1 MNSLKEL
8 YRIGF
13 GPSSSHT
20 IGPFRAGRVMI
31 QRCPDAYRY
40 RVTLLGS
47 LALTGVGHFTDKS
60 LERAFE
66 GYNLEIV
73 FDKESPSPQHPNG
86 LILEALDKDDNVL
99 DTWHTYS
106 IGGGTLIDQG
116 SSLDDFPHVY
126 PHKYM
131 SEIMQY
137 CKDEKIELWEY
148 VDRFDNDDIWEYLEE
163 ILNAMMD
170 AIDHGLTNEEEFLPP
185 KHMKFRR
192 RAKSVYENTLNLKT
206 NPVVQEQGLVSAY
219 ALAVSEENASMG
231 VVVTAPTC
239 GACGVVPAVLRY
251 AKESRNL
258 DKEQLKKA
266 LAVAG
271 IIGLLAKH
279 NASVS
284 GAEAGCQAEVGVA
297 CCMAAAAYTYLLGL
311 SIDHIEYAAEI
322 AMEHHLGM
330 TCDPI
335 GGFVLIPCIERN
347 ATAAVRA
354 LQCAYFVELR
364 GSEHTITYDEV
375 LKTMIETG
383 RDMNS
388 DYRETSQGGLA
399 KYFEKFVK
407 EEE

>member
-20 IGPFRAGRVMI
+20 IGPFRAGI
-31 QRCPDAYRY
+31 SIIKKCPDAYRY

-47 LALTGVGHFTDKS
+47 LAATGIGHFTDKA

-66 GYNLEIV
+66 GHRLEII
-73 FDKESPSPQHPNG
+73 FDKKTIPVQHPNG
-86 LILEALDKDDNVL
+86 LILEALDQNDNIL
-99 DTWHTYS
+99 HIWKTYS
-106 IGGGTLIDQG
+106 IGGGTLVDEG
-116 SSLDDFPHVY
+116 SSLDNLANVY
-126 PHKYM
+126 PHNKM
-131 SEIMQY
+131 SDIMEY
-137 CKDEKIELWEY
+137 CAENQIELWEY
-148 VDRFDNDDIWEYLEE
+148 VDRFDGDDIWEYLEE
-163 ILNAMMD
+163 ILDTMMA
-170 AIDHGLTNEEEFLPP
+170 AIERGISNEEEYLPP
-185 KHMKFRR
+185 KHIKFQR
-192 RAKSVYENTLNLKT
+192 RAKSVYENALKYQKNLI
-206 NPVVQEQGLVSAY
+206 VQEQGLVSAY

-231 VVVTAPTC
+231 TVVTAPTC

-251 AKESRNL
+251 AKESKKL
-258 DKEQLKKA
+258 DKETLKKA

-284 GAEAGCQAEVGVA
+284 GAEAGCQAEVGVG
-297 CCMAAAAYTYLLGL
+297 CCMAAAAYTFLLGL
-311 SIDHIEYAAEI
+311 SIEHIEYAAEI

-364 GSEHTITYDEV
+364 GSDHSISYDEV
-375 LKTMIETG
+375 LQTMIETG
-383 RDMNS
+383 RDMN
-388 DYRETSQGGLA
+388 DKYRETSQGGLA
-399 KYFEKFVK
+399 KYFKKFNQC
-407 EEE
+407 